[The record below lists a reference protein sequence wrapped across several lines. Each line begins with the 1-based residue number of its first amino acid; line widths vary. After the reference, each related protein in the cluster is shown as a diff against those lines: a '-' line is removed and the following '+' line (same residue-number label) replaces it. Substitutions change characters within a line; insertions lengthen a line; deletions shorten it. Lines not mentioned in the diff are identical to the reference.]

1 MEKKRRI
8 YSIRTKTALLAVSF
22 IVAAIVITAVIGAV
36 SIKNLGDSSSE
47 QMLLM
52 LCKTGERNLDRYFT
66 SVEQS
71 VEMISTFIKTDLEGI
86 ETEQLKAHMKRAE
99 EVFERTAYRTNGVLT
114 FYYRIDPSVS
124 DEVKGFW
131 YTNLDGKKFVEHE
144 VTDITQYDTNDTSH
158 LVWYTVPK
166 ATGKGIWIPPYVTDN
181 LDVRVLSYNV
191 PVYCKDTFI
200 GVIGIEIDYSTMA
213 NEVDSL
219 KLYKNGY
226 AFINDKDGKIV
237 YHPNIDVTVMSEEE
251 KPVIPLGF
259 ISNGTF
265 IEYTFEGVEKEAVWL
280 ELENGMRLNV
290 SVPMAEID
298 SGWQRV
304 IVMIVIISTVLL
316 VVCVFLTMRF
326 TRRITKPLKELTDA
340 AVQVDKGNYDVDL
353 NYSGNDEVGILTRTF
368 NQLIT
373 HIKIHI
379 NDLDSLA
386 HTDALTAVGNKGAYE
401 TGIREIQEK
410 LNHPGEPPKFAIAI
424 FDCDD
429 LKLINDRYGHDKGD
443 LYLKNASE
451 IICQVF
457 KNSPVYRIGGD
468 EFAVILQGEDYEN
481 REELAKLFE
490 RKCEDTCMDGL
501 NDWWNQVR
509 VSVGIAAYKPQDDA
523 YAEDVARRADKL
535 MYENKHNR
543 KAKRAQ

>member
-36 SIKNLGDSSSE
+36 SIKNLGDSSSD

-52 LCKTGERNLDRYFT
+52 LCKTGERNLDRYFS

-71 VEMISTFIKTDLEGI
+71 VEMISSFIKTDLEGI
-86 ETEQLKAHMKRAE
+86 ETEQLKAQLTRAE

-131 YTNLDGKKFVEHE
+131 YTNLDGKEFVEHE
-144 VTDITQYDTNDTSH
+144 VTDITQYDTNDTSR

-237 YHPNIDVTVMSEEE
+237 YHPNIDVTVMS
-251 KPVIPLGF
+251 
-259 ISNGTF
+259 
-265 IEYTFEGVEKEAVWL
+265 
-280 ELENGMRLNV
+280 
-290 SVPMAEID
+290 
-298 SGWQRV
+298 
-304 IVMIVIISTVLL
+304 
-316 VVCVFLTMRF
+316 
-326 TRRITKPLKELTDA
+326 
-340 AVQVDKGNYDVDL
+340 
-353 NYSGNDEVGILTRTF
+353 
-368 NQLIT
+368 
-373 HIKIHI
+373 
-379 NDLDSLA
+379 
-386 HTDALTAVGNKGAYE
+386 
-401 TGIREIQEK
+401 
-410 LNHPGEPPKFAIAI
+410 
-424 FDCDD
+424 
-429 LKLINDRYGHDKGD
+429 
-443 LYLKNASE
+443 
-451 IICQVF
+451 
-457 KNSPVYRIGGD
+457 
-468 EFAVILQGEDYEN
+468 
-481 REELAKLFE
+481 
-490 RKCEDTCMDGL
+490 
-501 NDWWNQVR
+501 
-509 VSVGIAAYKPQDDA
+509 
-523 YAEDVARRADKL
+523 
-535 MYENKHNR
+535 
-543 KAKRAQ
+543 